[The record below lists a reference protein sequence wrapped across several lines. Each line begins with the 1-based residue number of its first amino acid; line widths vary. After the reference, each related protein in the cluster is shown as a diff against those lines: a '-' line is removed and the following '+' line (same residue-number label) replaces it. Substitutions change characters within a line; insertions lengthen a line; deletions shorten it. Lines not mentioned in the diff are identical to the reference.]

1 MTPRDLVTWIE
12 GHQAILTRTVGE
24 HVVLS
29 AVALAAIVSIGV
41 PLGIALTRWRRAETP
56 VLVLVTT
63 LRAVPS
69 LALLAVMLPVLGTGF
84 LPSAIALAIYGLPA
98 VLLNTH
104 TGLREVAP
112 DIVEAGRGQGFSER
126 QILLRIAIPLALPLI
141 FAGIRTSAVQVVSA
155 ATLAVF
161 IGGGGLGELI
171 SAGMGLLDISQL
183 VIGAF
188 AVATLALLTE
198 LSFGAAERAAAAA
211 IGSSRA

>member
-29 AVALAAIVSIGV
+29 VVALAAIVSIGV

-84 LPSAIALAIYGLPA
+84 LPSAIALVIYGLPA

-112 DIVEAGRGQGFSER
+112 EIVEAGRGQGFSER
-126 QILLRIAIPLALPLI
+126 QILLRIAIPLALPVI
-141 FAGIRTSAVQVVSA
+141 FAGVRTAAVQVVSA

-171 SAGMGLLDISQL
+171 SAGMGLLDIPQL

-188 AVATLALLTE
+188 TVAILALLTE
-198 LSFGAAERAAAAA
+198 LLFGTAERAAAAA
-211 IGSSRA
+211 VGSSRA

>member
-1 MTPRDLVTWIE
+1 MSPGDFATWIG
-12 GHQAILTRTVGE
+12 GHHAILARTAAE
-24 HVVLS
+24 HVMLS
-29 AVALAAIVSIGV
+29 AVALAAIVGVGV
-41 PLGIALTRWRRAETP
+41 PLGIALSRWHRAAAPT
-56 VLVLVTT
+56 LALVTT

-84 LPSAIALAIYGLPA
+84 LPSATALAIYGLPA

-112 DIVEAGRGQGFSER
+112 EIVEAGRGQGLSDR
-126 QILLRIAIPLALPLI
+126 QVLTRISIPLALPVI

-171 SAGMGLLDISQL
+171 SAGMGLLDIPQL

-198 LSFGAAERAAAAA
+198 LLFGAAERAAATAV
-211 IGSSRA
+211 GSSRA